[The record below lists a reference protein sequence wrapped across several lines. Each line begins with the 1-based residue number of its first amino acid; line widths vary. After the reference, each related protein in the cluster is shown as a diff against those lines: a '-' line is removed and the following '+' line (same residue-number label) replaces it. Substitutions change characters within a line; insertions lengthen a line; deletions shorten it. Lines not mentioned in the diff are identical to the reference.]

1 MKLKPLNII
10 LIFFGSIMFIWY
22 LLPVV
27 MRGLINIG
35 NIAGML
41 LFGII
46 IVYGVF
52 SFRINSAIMNLW
64 QNVLGK
70 IIISLVSFLIAF
82 SFVLVAVFS
91 YQMYSHAHHEPDK
104 TTTLVVLGCR
114 VYGTSPSLMLKERLD
129 AAYEYLEEHLDVS
142 CVVSG
147 GQGENEDISEAK
159 CMYNYLIDKG
169 IDEKRIF
176 LEDQSTSTRENL
188 LFSKNVIEQN
198 DLPEAMTIV
207 TNEFH
212 QYRAF
217 LIAKNLGLEAYAV
230 SGHTALWLF
239 PTYYTRELFGLIYQ
253 FLF

>member
-1 MKLKPLNII
+1 MISFVSI
-10 LIFFGSIMFIWY
+10 LIA
-22 LLPVV
+22 V
-27 MRGLINIG
+27 
-35 NIAGML
+35 
-41 LFGII
+41 
-46 IVYGVF
+46 
-52 SFRINSAIMNLW
+52 
-64 QNVLGK
+64 
-70 IIISLVSFLIAF
+70 

-91 YQMYSHAHHEPDK
+91 YQMYSHAHHEADK

-129 AAYEYLEEHLDVS
+129 AAYQYLEEHQDVS

-159 CMYNYLIDKG
+159 CMYDYLIDKG

-188 LFSKNVIEQN
+188 LFSKKVIEQN
-198 DLPEAMTIV
+198 DLPSAMTIV

-217 LIAKNLGLEAYAV
+217 LIAENLGLEAYAV

-253 FLF
+253 FVF

>member
-52 SFRINSAIMNLW
+52 LVKINKVIMHLW
-64 QNVLGK
+64 QHIMGK
-70 IIISLVSFLIAF
+70 VIISFIGILVAF

-91 YQMYSHAHHEPDK
+91 YQMYSHAHHESDK

-169 IDEKRIF
+169 IDEKRIL

-253 FLF
+253 FIF